1 MEIIRAQ
8 MAKMSLILAH
18 ILLKWYIQKDDSD
31 SQRISLSLRLFK
43 LWKMRLRRRQENLKC
58 KDDLYIGYTT
68 FKKWFVLFQFPLS
81 TAKWNI
87 FRIFSR
93 TICST
98 KEKEGKKGFIK
109 RLFRPRILVTNNRE
123 FWLNFCIVFCFFF
136 FFLPSKVWPIL
147 PFIQPPRQWIVG
159 CIIRNLLIIIHREI
173 GQISDCKYAAKCVRK
188 FYLYSHYIIM

>member
-1 MEIIRAQ
+1 MGIIRAQ
-8 MAKMSLILAH
+8 MAEMSLILAH

-109 RLFRPRILVTNNRE
+109 RLFRHRILVTNNRE

-136 FFLPSKVWPIL
+136 FFLPSFKSLTYFALHSAPSPVNRWVHNPQ
-147 PFIQPPRQWIVG
+147 FTYYYSSWNR
-159 CIIRNLLIIIHREI
+159 
-173 GQISDCKYAAKCVRK
+173 SD
-188 FYLYSHYIIM
+188 